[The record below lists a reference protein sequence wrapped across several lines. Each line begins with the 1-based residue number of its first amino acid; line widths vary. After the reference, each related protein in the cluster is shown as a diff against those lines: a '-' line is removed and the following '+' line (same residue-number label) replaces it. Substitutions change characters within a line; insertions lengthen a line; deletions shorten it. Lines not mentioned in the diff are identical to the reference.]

1 MIKIRFIAFM
11 LFALPYFIG
20 AATTLPV
27 PTGKAYYVHPTKGK
41 DANPGTFKK
50 PLKDLKSISKLPLGP
65 GDTVYLAA
73 GSEFKG
79 TLELKNVKGAAGNPV
94 VVTSYRA
101 DKSGA
106 THAVIDAKGQ
116 HSGVYIVNSSFVEV
130 SRLSI
135 SANGGGM
142 VNEQENNRNMR
153 CGVLVTTSQP
163 GEFQHIVLSELLISD
178 VYYENPGFVRD
189 AKEVRTE
196 NGTQSYGWGI
206 RFINTTDGAVLKD
219 LSVKNSTIKKLS
231 HTGIKFTGK
240 GKSIL
245 NIKVSGNLVTQVG
258 GPGIQMSGVA
268 GGHIF
273 ENKVDGSG
281 SAIDSR
287 HWARG
292 SGLWTWGAS
301 DILIEKNQF
310 LNARGPGDSA
320 GAHIDFNCNNIILQY
335 NLSVNNAGG
344 FCEILGNNHN
354 CAYRYNVSINDGW
367 RIKGQQGAFQEGKV
381 FWLSGYV
388 GQRNK
393 PYGPFNSYFYNN
405 TIFVKKEMDARF
417 AVARSAA
424 GVCIVNNI
432 FYIEGA
438 GAEVQGDQLVADKK
452 ASAPIERVIF
462 ENNLYLHRDIW
473 PSTLL
478 LQDERP
484 VYGNPEF
491 ANAGGLSI
499 ADYVPANAAL
509 IRNRG
514 VEVPVIPGDNIG
526 LVPGLKVERDILGN
540 VITGK
545 PGMGA
550 IHLP

>member
-1 MIKIRFIAFM
+1 MTQIRLLTLL
-11 LFALPYFIG
+11 LFALSVFPG
-20 AATTLPV
+20 GVTTFSAPK
-27 PTGKAYYVHPTKGK
+27 GKAYYVHPSKGK
-41 DANPGTFKK
+41 EVNPGTFKK
-50 PLKDLKSISKLPLGP
+50 PLKDLKNISKLELCP
-65 GDTVYLAA
+65 GDTVYLPS
-73 GSEFKG
+73 GTVFKG
-79 TLELKNVKGAAGNPV
+79 SLELKNVKGAPGNPV
-94 VVTSYRA
+94 VITSYRA
-101 DKSGA
+101 DKSGENNA
-106 THAVIDAKGQ
+106 FIDASGFR
-116 HSGVYIVNSSFVEV
+116 SGVYILNSSFVEV
-130 SRLSI
+130 SRLSVT
-135 SANGGGM
+135 ANGGGM
-142 VNEQENNRNMR
+142 LNNQNTHSDMR

-163 GEFQHIVLSELLISD
+163 GMYQHIVLSELLISD
-178 VYYENPGFVRD
+178 VYYENTGFVRD

-219 LSVKNSTIKKLS
+219 LSVKNSTIKKVS

-240 GKSIL
+240 GMSIL

-258 GPGIQMSGVA
+258 GPGIQLSGVT

-281 SAIDSR
+281 SAIDTR

-292 SGLWTWGAS
+292 SGLWTWGTS
-301 DILIEKNQF
+301 DVLIEKNQF

-367 RIKGQQGAFQEGKV
+367 RIKGQEGAFQEGKI

-388 GQRNK
+388 GQKNK

-405 TIFVKKEMDARF
+405 TIFVKKERDARF

-438 GAEVQGDQLVADKK
+438 GSEVHGDQLVADKK
-452 ASAPIERVIF
+452 ASVPIERVIF

-478 LQDERP
+478 LQDARP

-491 ANAGGLSI
+491 VNAGGLSI
-499 ADYVPANAAL
+499 TDYVPANTAL
-509 IRNRG
+509 IKERG
-514 VEVPVIPGDNIG
+514 IEVPVIPGDGIG

-540 VITGK
+540 VITDK

-550 IHLP
+550 IYLP